1 MHRQGHKPSIGC
13 RYLDNTEMG
22 HLAFILEIPTHKRG
36 REQESIFFFSDVVSF
51 YFNYPQLFRL
61 HLTPFIASQ
70 LSSGIQS
77 GENIYIYS
85 TTTSP
90 SPCLANIRT
99 FSYSFFKLQMTCHPH
114 FSRGLVWSAWR
125 SSAPWSTGSRTA
137 GSSSTRPRRIS
148 MFLKLK
154 TSCFHLLTYI
164 HNSMQS

>member
-1 MHRQGHKPSIGC
+1 MRSQPITRDVNNSIHSKCDDGQ
-13 RYLDNTEMG
+13 
-22 HLAFILEIPTHKRG
+22 
-36 REQESIFFFSDVVSF
+36 EQENIFFFSGVVSF

-85 TTTSP
+85 TTTSS
-90 SPCLANIRT
+90 SPCLANSRKT
-99 FSYSFFKLQMTCHPH
+99 FIYSFFKLQITCLPN

-137 GSSSTRPRRIS
+137 GSRSTRRRTLSRPRRIS
-148 MFLKLK
+148 MFLNTCL
-154 TSCFHLLTYI
+154 FTYI
-164 HNSMQS
+164 YSLTITLYS

>member
-1 MHRQGHKPSIGC
+1 M
-13 RYLDNTEMG
+13 
-22 HLAFILEIPTHKRG
+22 
-36 REQESIFFFSDVVSF
+36 
-51 YFNYPQLFRL
+51 FRL

-125 SSAPWSTGSRTA
+125 SSAPWSTGSLTA
-137 GSSSTRPRRIS
+137 GSRSMRPRRIS

-164 HNSMQS
+164 HKTQCKAKFIQDDYVNCLYFDQMSKMSFYTWLHCVPKLCYLSLCNFLIMYLI

>member
-1 MHRQGHKPSIGC
+1 M
-13 RYLDNTEMG
+13 
-22 HLAFILEIPTHKRG
+22 LAGSRIVF
-36 REQESIFFFSDVVSF
+36 SFFCDVVSF

-125 SSAPWSTGSRTA
+125 SSAPWSTGSLTA
-137 GSSSTRPRRIS
+137 GSRSTRRRTRTRPRRIL
-148 MFLKLK
+148 MFLKYMMFL
-154 TSCFHLLTYI
+154 FTYLYP
-164 HNSMQS
+164 